1 MTEIPNHDPIILA
14 SASIVRSDL
23 LRAAGIE
30 FSVQPSG
37 IDEAAVRQVLDISD
51 GPMPPADV
59 GLVLAEAKAR
69 AVAALNPGTIVIGAD
84 QILALDTEIFSKPDS
99 IAAAHRQL
107 KQLRGRTHELHAGIC
122 CVRDNQ
128 TLFRYTDSANL
139 TVRDFSDDFLQD
151 YLNQEGEDVCA
162 SVGAYKLE
170 GRGVQLFS
178 RIEGDYFTILG
189 LPLVP
194 LLEFLRS
201 EKVIA
206 Q

>member
-1 MTEIPNHDPIILA
+1 MTETTEQNPIILA
-14 SASIVRSDL
+14 SASIVRSNL
-23 LRAAGIE
+23 LRAAGVEI
-30 FSVQPSG
+30 SVQASD
-37 IDEAAVRQVLDISD
+37 IDEVAVRQVLDISD
-51 GPMPPADV
+51 APMPPADV

-69 AVAALNPGTIVIGAD
+69 SVAALNPGTIVIGAD
-84 QILALDTEIFSKPDS
+84 QILALDNEIFSKPDS
-99 IAAAHRQL
+99 IAVAHRQL

-122 CVRDNQ
+122 CVRDDQ
-128 TLFRYTDSANL
+128 TLFRYTDSASL
-139 TVRDFSDDFLQD
+139 TVRDFSDDFLQN
-151 YLNQEGEDVCA
+151 YLNQEGEDVCT

-178 RIEGDYFTILG
+178 KIEGDYFTILG

-201 EKVIA
+201 QKVIA